1 MYYFI
6 PLCVAVLLHGT
17 AALDGC
23 NDTCSSILAVNGS
36 GEFDVD
42 CNSGVTGEYFKCISA
57 STGCDDI
64 AKSRIAEHSIL
75 QYYPAAWSKER
86 CWYSCA
92 FKRGT
97 NETTPEIPLITCS
110 ESGLCVCNNR
120 AVLLHGTAAL
130 DGCND
135 TCSSILAVNG
145 SGEFD
150 VDCNSGVTAEYFK
163 CISASTGCDDIAK
176 SRIAEHNI
184 IPQHGQERG
193 GAV

>member
-6 PLCVAVLLHGT
+6 PLCV
-17 AALDGC
+17 
-23 NDTCSSILAVNGS
+23 
-36 GEFDVD
+36 
-42 CNSGVTGEYFKCISA
+42 
-57 STGCDDI
+57 
-64 AKSRIAEHSIL
+64 
-75 QYYPAAWSKER
+75 
-86 CWYSCA
+86 
-92 FKRGT
+92 
-97 NETTPEIPLITCS
+97 
-110 ESGLCVCNNR
+110 

-176 SRIAEHNI
+176 SRIAEHSILQYYPAAMSKERSSCRIVCVCSSYSRRCICWLLCSAKRDTNEPEIPLITCSESGLCMCNNRGELAYPICHPFI
-184 IPQHGQERG
+184 IFWYI
-193 GAV
+193 

>member
-75 QYYPAAWSKER
+75 QYYPAAWSKESKMF
-86 CWYSCA
+86 Y
-92 FKRGT
+92 F
-97 NETTPEIPLITCS
+97 IPL
-110 ESGLCVCNNR
+110 CV

>member
-6 PLCVAVLLHGT
+6 PLCV
-17 AALDGC
+17 
-23 NDTCSSILAVNGS
+23 
-36 GEFDVD
+36 
-42 CNSGVTGEYFKCISA
+42 
-57 STGCDDI
+57 
-64 AKSRIAEHSIL
+64 
-75 QYYPAAWSKER
+75 
-86 CWYSCA
+86 
-92 FKRGT
+92 
-97 NETTPEIPLITCS
+97 
-110 ESGLCVCNNR
+110 

-176 SRIAEHNI
+176 SRIAEHSILQYYPAAMSKERSSCRIRGTNEPE
-184 IPQHGQERG
+184 IPLITCSESGLCMCNNRAFKGTAELDVSTSG
-193 GAV
+193 GARAESIAWGLLLVVPFIMELSNRLF

>member
-6 PLCVAVLLHGT
+6 PLCV
-17 AALDGC
+17 
-23 NDTCSSILAVNGS
+23 
-36 GEFDVD
+36 
-42 CNSGVTGEYFKCISA
+42 
-57 STGCDDI
+57 
-64 AKSRIAEHSIL
+64 
-75 QYYPAAWSKER
+75 
-86 CWYSCA
+86 
-92 FKRGT
+92 
-97 NETTPEIPLITCS
+97 
-110 ESGLCVCNNR
+110 

-176 SRIAEHNI
+176 SRIAEHSILQYYPAAWSKKRSFSNAQKTVRCMQI
-184 IPQHGQERG
+184 SALKFSRQLAFERKKVLNHMTTFRVHQEG
-193 GAV
+193 LLQVQF